1 MADEFG
7 GKVPSLKNDV
17 QQKVD
22 ELCAETERPAHQV
35 ISDCISG
42 IWDLIETGNS
52 PLIVEEIKLRRRYR
66 NEGTEPTPRRKLA
79 RSR

>member
-1 MADEFG
+1 MAEEFG
-7 GKVPSLKNDV
+7 GKVPSLKNDI

-22 ELCAETERPAHQV
+22 KLCAETERPADQV

-52 PLIVEEIKLRRRYR
+52 PLVVEEIKLRRRYR
-66 NEGTEPTPRRKLA
+66 NESTVSAPRRKLV